1 MSQNEQD
8 GWIEHDGAGCPVG
21 PQQRV
26 RVRYRNGLLG
36 KGMAAK
42 FYGWGNRAEDP
53 NFDVVAYRV
62 EQSK

>member
-1 MSQNEQD
+1 
-8 GWIEHDGAGCPVG
+8 
-21 PQQRV
+21 
-26 RVRYRNGLLG
+26 
-36 KGMAAK
+36 MAAK